1 MEPVPE
7 NQLCETCSKINILL
21 YFQRAIDSR
30 VDRLGFAG
38 PTRDALKLGTVDTL
52 HKRSS
57 QCSFCRLVIQA
68 VCNRRIFSKLSPERL
83 VAKSQKPLAPIECW
97 LYSYCFADNNPD
109 DIRSPKAF
117 RISIATQMK
126 GEGPCTLEEQVGDI
140 QLLATDARKAG
151 LSELFHGRFV
161 SMKIDIELCRSWVGY
176 CEQEHGELCEE
187 LDAETGS
194 TTAKTPQDLILIDVK
209 RMCLR
214 YAEHPVRYVA
224 LSYCWPKSQVFRL
237 TQSILSE
244 MLGAD
249 SIKRRMVELPLRIQ
263 DAIHIT
269 MDLGE
274 TYLWVDAVCI
284 IQDVE
289 ESKKFQILQMDRIYG
304 AAFLTIVLATSVRA
318 VDDIETYDS
327 FYRYNENPQGRK
339 QIVET
344 VQNVRLAVPFDTVAN
359 VVQHSRWD
367 TRAWTYQEELLSKR
381 KLYFT
386 ECQVYFKC
394 CCGVFCEDTIGE
406 GCSPS
411 SYVFVGSNL
420 YNLGGPY
427 ISNRSHEFGT
437 SHLRKTPYLNPD
449 DAISDYQDYVS
460 GYTSKRMSDPSD
472 YLNAFYGIQNV
483 LEYTMGTEFLHGL
496 PRKFLDTALLWT
508 LVDKQKRR
516 EVSPFSD
523 RNFNSLTIPGWTWAG
538 WDSGAD
544 LLSYYYVTGL
554 RSEVSWFLV
563 GQNHITPL
571 EIEAFPE
578 GAYYFP
584 QNGNQIVRAEGRPID
599 HLQSMISPK
608 AGSIFETQTRERL
621 QYLVC
626 WTATTFFNLTLDE
639 VPLYDHGR
647 LWRHGV
653 HLAIH
658 DEKKRWAGSIM
669 MDRRW
674 IAENCSKNSKLEFML
689 LSRSE
694 AYMDFHGEQPQPAF
708 FDERHFNDR
717 PWCLLNVMMIQ
728 RKEGCAERIAVGF
741 IHEDAWVAANPK
753 SELIALI

>member
-1 MEPVPE
+1 MEPFPE
-7 NQLCETCSKINILL
+7 NQLCESCSKINILL
-21 YFQRAIDSR
+21 YFQRAIHSR
-30 VDRLGFAG
+30 VDQLGYVG

-52 HKRSS
+52 HKRRS

-68 VCNRRIFSKLSPERL
+68 VCNLRIDSTLSPERL
-83 VAKSQKPLAPIECW
+83 VAISQKTLAPIECW
-97 LYSYCFADNNPD
+97 LYSYCFADSNPG

-117 RISIATQMK
+117 RIRIATQMK
-126 GEGPCTLEEQVGDI
+126 GEGPCTREEQAGDI
-140 QLLATDARKAG
+140 QLLATDAKKAD
-151 LSELFHGRFV
+151 LSELFHGRSV
-161 SMKIDIELCRSWVGY
+161 SMKVDIELCRSWVDY
-176 CEQEHGELCEE
+176 CERGHGELCEE
-187 LDAETGS
+187 PNAETGS
-194 TTAKTPQDLILIDVK
+194 TTAKTPQDLILIDVN
-209 RMCLR
+209 RMCLC

-327 FYRYNENPQGRK
+327 FYRYRENPEGRK

-344 VQNVRLAVPFDTVAN
+344 VQNVRLAVPFDTVSLATRT
-359 VVQHSRWD
+359 SRWD
-367 TRAWTYQEELLSKR
+367 TRAWTYQEALLSKR

-386 ECQVYFKC
+386 ECQVYFQC
-394 CCGVFCEDTIGE
+394 CCSVFCEDTIGE

-411 SYVFVGSNL
+411 SYVFVGTNL

-427 ISNRSHEFGT
+427 NSTARANFGT
-437 SHLRKTPYLNPD
+437 DHLRKTPYLNPD
-449 DAISDYQDYVS
+449 RAVFDYKNHVYM
-460 GYTSKRMSDPSD
+460 YTSRRMSDPSD
-472 YLNAFYGIQNV
+472 CLHAFYGIQNV

-496 PRKFLDTALLWT
+496 PRKYLDMALLWT
-508 LVDKQKRR
+508 LVDQQKRR
-516 EVSPFSD
+516 EVSSFSD
-523 RNFNSLTIPGWTWAG
+523 RNFNSLTIPSWTWAG

-544 LLSYYYVTGL
+544 LISYYYVTGL

-563 GQNHITPL
+563 GQNHVTPL

-578 GAYYFP
+578 GGQEFP
-584 QNGNQIVRAEGRPID
+584 QHGNQIVRAEGRSTD
-599 HLQSMISPK
+599 HLQSIIIPR
-608 AGSIFETQTRERL
+608 AGSRFETPTRERL

-626 WTATTFFNLTLDE
+626 WTATTFFKLAHDE
-639 VPLYDHGR
+639 VPLYDHGW
-647 LWRHGV
+647 LWRYGV

-658 DEKKRWAGSIM
+658 DEKSRWAGSIM

-674 IAENCSKNSKLEFML
+674 IVENCSDNRIFEFML

-694 AYMDFHGEQPQPAF
+694 AYIKFRGRQRQPAF
-708 FDERHFNDR
+708 FDKRYFDDR